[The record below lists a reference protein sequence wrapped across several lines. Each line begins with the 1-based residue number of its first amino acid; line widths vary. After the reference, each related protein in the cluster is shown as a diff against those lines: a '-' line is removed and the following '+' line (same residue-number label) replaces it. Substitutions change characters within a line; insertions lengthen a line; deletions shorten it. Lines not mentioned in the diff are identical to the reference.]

1 MNDIKFVNDNI
12 NINTNYLTYNVKQ
25 MESLILA
32 TEKQMKARSDVLSLL
47 EKHQVCYVL
56 FVSSFRS
63 DALLKLE
70 KEKGN
75 EQKLNLEIAELEEQL
90 KVLKCVNLEEADHE
104 NKRKI
109 EIVIVEE
116 ERHKRPTKEIL
127 LKTRTCYQS

>member
-1 MNDIKFVNDNI
+1 MYDIKFVNDNI

-47 EKHQVCYVL
+47 EKQEVCYVL

-70 KEKGN
+70 KERR
-75 EQKLNLEIAELEEQL
+75 KLQL
-90 KVLKCVNLEEADHE
+90 PQIKL
-104 NKRKI
+104 
-109 EIVIVEE
+109 
-116 ERHKRPTKEIL
+116 
-127 LKTRTCYQS
+127 

>member
-1 MNDIKFVNDNI
+1 
-12 NINTNYLTYNVKQ
+12 

-75 EQKLNLEIAELEEQL
+75 EQKLNLEIAELEEL
-90 KVLKCVNLEEADHE
+90 KHKKIVC
-104 NKRKI
+104 KRSK
-109 EIVIVEE
+109 
-116 ERHKRPTKEIL
+116 K
-127 LKTRTCYQS
+127 YNF